1 MTNTLDAEHTSL
13 ITIGYFDGIIDGHAH
28 GWAYIPQSP
37 NSRITVEIL
46 CEGEVVGFGIADQYR
61 SDLPEAGI
69 GDGKYMF
76 LIPLSYELF
85 NGKAHTL
92 TARESKT
99 GTLLNG
105 GSHTLEPEV
114 RTLSFEP
121 VSRSRGLDILTEHLK
136 QPEFSKHRSKIKN
149 FIKAYRFASTM
160 QECGQ
165 LDEALNAWT
174 AIRQAMGDN
183 VLCFCKIGENHLL
196 KNNLDDALESFRA
209 AATLDFKSY
218 WPHLGISIAQKLLGN
233 HIEAEDAINV
243 SIGLNPKELSLQNLL
258 KEIQSH
264 SIPSRYNAMISS
276 NHHEAA
282 IQLLKTHLKNDP
294 YNIDSAKK
302 LDELTYAKSGT
313 PCNLPGIQNLHNL
326 LQQQRLLEIWLD
338 DAELT
343 LEITKM

>member
-13 ITIGYFDGIIDGHAH
+13 IAIGYFDGIIDGHAH
-28 GWAYIPQSP
+28 GWAYVPQSP
-37 NSRITVEIL
+37 DNRITVEIL

-85 NGKAHTL
+85 NGKTHTL

-114 RTLSFEP
+114 RALSFEP
-121 VSRSRGLDILTEHLK
+121 VSRSRGLEILIEQLK
-136 QPEFSKHRSKIKN
+136 QPELSKLRSKIKN
-149 FIKAYRFASTM
+149 FIKAYRFASTL

-165 LDEALNAWT
+165 LDEALNAWA
-174 AIRQAMGDN
+174 AIKQAMGDN
-183 VLCFCKIGENHLL
+183 ALCLCKIGENHLL
-196 KNNLDDALESFRA
+196 QNNFNDALVSFHA

-218 WPHLGISIAQKLLGN
+218 WPHLGISLAQKFLGKY
-233 HIEAEDAINV
+233 IEAEDAINV
-243 SIGLNPKELSLQNLL
+243 SIGLNPKDLNLQNTL

-264 SIPSRYNAMISS
+264 SIPLRYSAMISS
-276 NHHEAA
+276 KQHEEA
-282 IQLLKTHLKNDP
+282 IQLLKSHLNNDP
-294 YNIDSAKK
+294 YNTDSAKK
-302 LDELTYAKSGT
+302 LDKLTSTKSET
-313 PCNLPGIQNLHNL
+313 DCNLPGIQQLHKL

-343 LEITKM
+343 LEKT